1 MFYIFAFDFI
11 FRNEIQSAIDALQ
24 IKDGL
29 GVYSLDRL
37 LENGSLSV
45 LLFIII
51 LAKCKRL
58 ILAQEWLN
66 FSNDYYSVMP

>member
-29 GVYSLDRL
+29 GEYNSHKSIPKTL
-37 LENGSLSV
+37 
-45 LLFIII
+45 III
-51 LAKCKRL
+51 IKIINIMLL
-58 ILAQEWLN
+58 IIIR
-66 FSNDYYSVMP
+66 

>member
-29 GVYSLDRL
+29 GEYNSHKSIQT
-37 LENGSLSV
+37 NT
-45 LLFIII
+45 
-51 LAKCKRL
+51 
-58 ILAQEWLN
+58 
-66 FSNDYYSVMP
+66 YYYYQNY